1 MKKLFLTTAIAATM
15 SGPLFASEVYIDQ
28 AGSSTNINILQESGN
43 NRVNTET
50 SPMIVNG
57 NDINV
62 EIVQDGDGNVA
73 EIYIRGSAN
82 DTNFEYRVD
91 GDLNEILA
99 NIDGGTDNNFVAAI
113 VGNDNT
119 ITLCK
124 NITLGTCNGISVNF
138 TDTTLNLTG
147 NNNQINFALDAAEA
161 KNVFDIGKNAISDFN
176 VVNLTQAGAGKYT
189 VNFTLDGDGT
199 ISKSSEYNLTQ
210 TGAGNHLMNIIF
222 DGNSN
227 TANLT
232 QTGAVNHRM
241 DVSVTGN
248 INTVDIVQH

>member
-1 MKKLFLTTAIAATM
+1 MKKLLLTTAMMLGFT
-15 SGPLFASEVYIDQ
+15 GPLFASEVYIDQ
-28 AGSSTNINILQESGN
+28 AGSSTNINILQENGN
-43 NRVNTET
+43 NRINTET

-73 EIYIRGSAN
+73 DIYIRGSAN
-82 DTNFEYRVD
+82 DTNFEYRVE

-147 NNNQINFALDAAEA
+147 NNNQINFALDAADST
-161 KNVFDIGKNAISDFN
+161 NVFNIGQTTPSDFN
-176 VVNLTQAGAGKYT
+176 IVNLTQTTASGHI
-189 VNFTLDGDGT
+189 VNVS
-199 ISKSSEYNLTQ
+199 I
-210 TGAGNHLMNIIF
+210 
-222 DGNSN
+222 DGN
-227 TANLT
+227 T
-232 QTGAVNHRM
+232 
-241 DVSVTGN
+241 
-248 INTVDIVQH
+248 NTVDIVQH

>member
-73 EIYIRGSAN
+73 EIYIQGSAN
-82 DTNFEYRVD
+82 NTNFEYRVE

-124 NITLGTCNGISVNF
+124 DITNGTCNGISVNF
-138 TDTTLNLTG
+138 TDTTVNLTG
-147 NNNQINFALDAAEA
+147 NNNQIIFALDAADSV
-161 KNVFDIGKNAISDFN
+161 NVFNIGQNMPSDFN
-176 VVNLTQAGAGKYT
+176 IVNLTQT
-189 VNFTLDGDGT
+189 TSVEHIVNVTIDGD
-199 ISKSSEYNLTQ
+199 S
-210 TGAGNHLMNIIF
+210 
-222 DGNSN
+222 
-227 TANLT
+227 
-232 QTGAVNHRM
+232 
-241 DVSVTGN
+241 
-248 INTVDIVQH
+248 NTVDIVQH

>member
-1 MKKLFLTTAIAATM
+1 MQKLLITTATVLGLTG
-15 SGPLFASEVYIDQ
+15 SLFASEVYIDQ
-28 AGSSTNINILQESGN
+28 AGSGTNINILQENGN
-43 NRVNTET
+43 NRINTET
-50 SPMIVNG
+50 APMIVNG

-113 VGNDNT
+113 IGNDNI

-124 NITLGTCNGISVNF
+124 DLTNNTCNGIRVNF

-147 NNNQINFALDAAEA
+147 NNNQINFALDAADA
-161 KNVFDIGKNAISDFN
+161 TNVFNIGQTTPSDFN
-176 VVNLTQAGAGKYT
+176 VVNLTQTTTSGHI
-189 VNFTLDGDGT
+189 VNVS
-199 ISKSSEYNLTQ
+199 I
-210 TGAGNHLMNIIF
+210 
-222 DGNSN
+222 DGNN
-227 TANLT
+227 
-232 QTGAVNHRM
+232 
-241 DVSVTGN
+241 
-248 INTVDIVQH
+248 NTVDIVQH